1 MPDSKSNKEFIDF
14 VYSFYQGMKDHRITL
29 AYEGEITQQIMKTF
43 TELAG
48 GNMSK
53 IEESEAIQ
61 KKVYHV
67 MVECLQNI
75 SKHSVYPDE
84 EIANENNRGI
94 FLVSRSQQSYCVTTG
109 NLIRNEQITELT
121 GRINFIN
128 SLSRY
133 ELDDLHKKQLKL
145 GQLSNKGGAG
155 LGFIDMRRKTGRE
168 LDYQFLPLNAS
179 FSFFLFTSTIP
190 RNL

>member
-1 MPDSKSNKEFIDF
+1 MPGAKSNKEFIDF

-29 AYEGEITQQIMKTF
+29 AYEGEINQQIMKTF
-43 TELAG
+43 TEQAG

-53 IEESEAIQ
+53 FAESEAIQ

-75 SKHSVYPDE
+75 SKHSVYQE
-84 EIANENNRGI
+84 QEKSNENNRGI
-94 FLVSRSQQSYCVTTG
+94 FLVSKSQQAYCVTTG
-109 NLIRNEQITELT
+109 NLIRNEQVSELT
-121 GRINFIN
+121 ERINYIN
-128 SLSRY
+128 SLSRD
-133 ELDDLHKKQLKL
+133 ELDELHKKQLKL
-145 GQLSNKGGAG
+145 GKLSDKGGAG

-168 LDYQFLPLNAS
+168 LEYQFLPLNSS
-179 FSFFLFTSTIP
+179 FSFFLFTSTVP